1 VVGAALGARGTGTV
15 RGYVGIAPSESFVI
29 LYHEDMPAARRF
41 YEEILGLELR
51 EVTYEWFVG
60 YWISDKH
67 EMTLC
72 ISSSPEERAK
82 WGAAGRGV
90 VVDFVVSDVDGAY
103 RHLVER
109 GVLFDEPPTD
119 KPWGLRTAS
128 LRDPAGYTLTIT
140 SYPPGGKGS
149 DRREPMPP
157 SPSPLT
163 QGRGSQLPS
172 LG

>member
-1 VVGAALGARGTGTV
+1 MGLK
-15 RGYVGIAPSESFVI
+15 PSESFVI

-72 ISSSPEERAK
+72 ISSSPEERAA
-82 WGAAGRGV
+82 WGAGGKGV
-90 VVDFVVSDVDGAY
+90 MVDFVVPDVDAAY
-103 RHLVER
+103 RRLLER
-109 GVLFDEPPTD
+109 GVQFDEPPTV

-128 LRDPAGYTLTIT
+128 FRDPAGYTLTIT
-140 SYPPGGKGS
+140 SYLPGGKGS
-149 DRREPMPP
+149 GE
-157 SPSPLT
+157 LE
-163 QGRGSQLPS
+163 
-172 LG
+172 

>member
-1 VVGAALGARGTGTV
+1 MGLK
-15 RGYVGIAPSESFVI
+15 PSESFVI

-72 ISSSPEERAK
+72 ISSSPEERAA
-82 WGAAGRGV
+82 WGAGGKGV
-90 VVDFVVSDVDGAY
+90 MVDFVVPDVDAAY
-103 RHLVER
+103 RRLVER
-109 GVLFDEPPTD
+109 GVQFDEPPTV

-128 LRDPAGYTLTIT
+128 FRDPAGYTLTIT
-140 SYPPGGKGS
+140 SYLPGGKGS
-149 DRREPMPP
+149 GE
-157 SPSPLT
+157 LE
-163 QGRGSQLPS
+163 
-172 LG
+172 